1 MRFNF
6 IENDILTFWKIKLTN
21 INNFLS
27 PILIILFS
35 FLLWITLNTLLVG
48 SIWIY
53 LDLLWNNYTISTII
67 IISIIT
73 AFFTKDLIAINFTS
87 PYISFAI
94 LLISIIAY
102 YFFGASYA
110 PILELRQDPSVYLFK
125 ALNLVNYGTPSQPVT
140 SLAELNEACILS
152 LDGFNVIFNSTILKE
167 NRLDLDFFYGTTLL
181 YAFLGTLSMNCFFY
195 APFIISLLI
204 GYYLLGIL
212 NQQLNLLY
220 SLIGVILFFFTPAVL
235 WYGKT
240 PFSEPLALM
249 LFLVATYLLSKKVNN
264 FYSYF
269 ILILLAISLYLVR
282 IDMIICLFVVTF
294 IVSTNNWK
302 TGLIVAIVS
311 YMFFVISQDNYYYF
325 DRMSDNTVLLSMVP
339 LLLVSSYCLGL
350 LNAYFEISKKIIRSN
365 FFIGILTPLM
375 LALIFLSFRDNLD
388 LPFQLNYSHG
398 AWQRTY
404 NELNMEKLFLIL
416 PEFIVIGGFIS
427 LPIIIYKKIVNKNQ
441 ILFLLPLFL
450 FCSYFLYHIHN
461 SPQLYW
467 SIRRYLYV
475 IIPVLYISFLYLTSI
490 IKPFTRRIVFFMM
503 SIMVINQSLNA
514 KIFPEMQG
522 LDKTAQAFLEQ
533 LPDSPNTLI
542 LYHRF
547 LKYPISSVVSLGKF
561 DFAPVY
567 DLDDVQIIK
576 EYYKQKNEEKDIV
589 YISYKIEE
597 RIVGKMEDVKIEY
610 TRVGE
615 NYLELPTSIQNVNHR
630 FFVYNIDSVK
640 DSNSMIDTDEQFV
653 IKTYRRYLKRK
664 ADLDGLQQW
673 LIRLKKGEVSREKME
688 QEFVLSKEYQDRF
701 LKKMPPKKM
710 IYVLYKS
717 VFETTPKKNELE
729 NYINIFELNHDYK
742 RIVLQLF
749 SDRKLKNITSE

>member
-67 IISIIT
+67 TISIIT

-110 PILELRQDPSVYLFK
+110 PILELRQDPSIYLFK

-264 FYSYF
+264 FYYYL

-294 IVSTNNWK
+294 IVATNNWK
-302 TGLIVAIVS
+302 TGIIATIVS

-350 LNAYFEISKKIIRSN
+350 LNAYFEIFKKIIRSN
-365 FFIGILTPLM
+365 FFIGILMLLM

-388 LPFQLNYSHG
+388 LPFQFNYSHG

-404 NELNMEKLFLIL
+404 NELNMEKLFLVL
-416 PEFIVIGGFIS
+416 PDFMVIGGFIS
-427 LPIIIYKKIVNKNQ
+427 LPLIIYKKKLNKNQ
-441 ILFLLPLFL
+441 ILFLLPLLL
-450 FCSYFLYHIHN
+450 FCSYFLYNIHN

-475 IIPVLYISFLYLTSI
+475 IVPVIYISFLYFISTV
-490 IKPFTRRIVFFMM
+490 KPFTQKVMLFIV
-503 SIMVINQSLNA
+503 SIMIINQSLNA
-514 KIFPEMQG
+514 NIFPEMEG
-522 LDKTAQAFLEQ
+522 LDKTAQTLLKK
-533 LPDSPNTLI
+533 LPNTPNTLI
-542 LYHRF
+542 LYHRY
-547 LKYPISSVVSLGKF
+547 LRYPISSVVSLGKF

-576 EYYKQKNEEKDIV
+576 DYYKKKDKEKNII

-597 RIVGKMEDVKIEY
+597 RIIGSMEDMTLEY
-610 TRVGE
+610 IRVGE
-615 NYLELPTSIQNVNHR
+615 NYFELPTTVQNVNHR
-630 FFVYNIDSVK
+630 FFIYNVDQILDSKNIIDS
-640 DSNSMIDTDEQFV
+640 EEEFV
-653 IKTYRRYLKRK
+653 IKVYQKYLKRK
-664 ADLDGLQQW
+664 ADLEGLQQW
-673 LIRLKKGEVSREKME
+673 IIRLKKGELSREEME
-688 QEFVLSKEYQDRF
+688 QKFVLSGEYQGRF
-701 LKKMPPKKM
+701 VKNIPIKTM
-710 IYVLYKS
+710 IITLYK
-717 VFETTPKKNELE
+717 K
-729 NYINIFELNHDYK
+729 IFESAPSKVEVNNYVEFFKLNQDY
-742 RIVLQLF
+742 RELVLKLF
-749 SDRKLKNITSE
+749 SDRKLKEVNNK